1 MLTVVEKVISLQ
13 DVDIF
18 SEVPTEQ
25 LASLAAIAGEEVF
38 AAGEAVYRGQDPADA
53 MYLLVEG
60 QVRLHRGEQEI
71 QIFGP
76 KDTFGTWALFVDE
89 PRLFTATALEESRLL
104 KLDKEDFI
112 DLLAD
117 NVAIT
122 QGVLKA
128 LVNKVRPLL
137 DLAGRLGQ

>member
-18 SEVPTEQ
+18 SQVPTEQ
-25 LASLAAIAGEEVF
+25 LAALAAIAREEEF
-38 AAGEAVYRGQDPADA
+38 ADGEAIYQERDPADA
-53 MYLLVEG
+53 MFLLVEG
-60 QVRLHRGEQEI
+60 QVCLLRGDQEV
-71 QIFGP
+71 QVLDP

-89 PRLFTATALEESRLL
+89 PRLFTAVARGPCRLL

-117 NVAIT
+117 NVAVT
-122 QGVLKA
+122 QGVLTGF
-128 LVNKVRPLL
+128 VNKIRPLL
-137 DLAGRLGQ
+137 ELAGGWGQ